1 MAGKGINFP
10 PGAGRGT
17 SGNDVL
23 AGRGGDDLLSG
34 QDGADVLYGF
44 DGSDTLKG
52 GNGADTLKGGR
63 GSDLLSG
70 GKGADVL
77 NGGNGADILKGGR
90 GDDTLSGG
98 SGADEIKGGMGDDI
112 FRFKLNSDS
121 RAGKADTITGFE
133 GAGSKGG
140 DIIDISRLGDK
151 FQWIGTDDFSGGTRD
166 QARFEYRGS
175 NTVIQINTG
184 GDPDAE
190 AQIRIAGGHDFTAQ
204 DFLF

>member
-1 MAGKGINFP
+1 
-10 PGAGRGT
+10 
-17 SGNDVL
+17 
-23 AGRGGDDLLSG
+23 
-34 QDGADVLYGF
+34 
-44 DGSDTLKG
+44 
-52 GNGADTLKGGR
+52 
-63 GSDLLSG
+63 
-70 GKGADVL
+70 
-77 NGGNGADILKGGR
+77 
-90 GDDTLSGG
+90 
-98 SGADEIKGGMGDDI
+98 MGDDI

-140 DIIDISRLGDK
+140 DLIDISRLGDK
-151 FQWIGTDDFSGGTRD
+151 FQWIGTDDFSGGARD
-166 QARFEYRGS
+166 QARFEHRGS